1 MKKLFLVALVVVSF
15 TAFAQEGLG
24 KPSKD
29 AMEKLTPEQRTEK
42 HLKKLTADLNLNAN
56 QQEQV
61 KQILTEQ
68 GIKREAFKAKRE
80 EYKANNL
87 KPTPEEREALKS
99 KMQEEKNAMDSKMK
113 AILSPEQF
121 EKWISIQEK
130 KKEKMKARM
139 EEKKEERN

>member
-15 TAFAQEGLG
+15 TAFAQEGIG
-24 KPSKD
+24 KPDKE
-29 AMEKLTPEQRTEK
+29 AMGKLTPEQRTEK